1 MFQPY
6 QFPGEQGLS
15 YPQHHT
21 QNGIVLDTLRI
32 IREIMQYG
40 SNNQVP
46 PVQYVRR
53 IKRERSVERSNS
65 KPAEVITLEEPETL
79 PENES
84 NKEEERKE
92 EKKTENNEEEES
104 GRTET
109 KVEKPPTKA
118 RIKAMVKVVKNDEK
132 KSQRK

>member
-1 MFQPY
+1 M
-6 QFPGEQGLS
+6 
-15 YPQHHT
+15 
-21 QNGIVLDTLRI
+21 DTLRI

-65 KPAEVITLEEPETL
+65 SPAEIITLEEPESKTL
-79 PENES
+79 PENDS

-104 GRTET
+104 GRAET
-109 KVEKPPTKA
+109 KVDKPPTKA

-132 KSQRK
+132 IKDKKPSQQSQRK